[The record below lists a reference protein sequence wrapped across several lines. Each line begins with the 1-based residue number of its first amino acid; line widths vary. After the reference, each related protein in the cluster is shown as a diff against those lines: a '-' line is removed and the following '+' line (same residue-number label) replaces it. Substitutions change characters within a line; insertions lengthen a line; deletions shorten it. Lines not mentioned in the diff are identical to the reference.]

1 MARDGGPTP
10 ALGWC
15 DPVLRKH
22 PIERFVSRTRIFDTK
37 RSNDDFRVTFQTTP
51 VPPRDRCRCA
61 ALPLLISGG
70 EPEKCPIS
78 TRPTLALEL
87 GDLAA
92 TTVALDGTGRQTGLE
107 LQWCSH
113 PVAPA

>member
-37 RSNDDFRVTFQTTP
+37 RSNDDFRVTFQTTL
-51 VPPRDRCRCA
+51 VPLHDRCRSA

-70 EPEKCPIS
+70 EPEKCPIFNPLHWRRVGVGCS
-78 TRPTLALEL
+78 KRVGPTPE
-87 GDLAA
+87 G
-92 TTVALDGTGRQTGLE
+92 
-107 LQWCSH
+107 
-113 PVAPA
+113 